1 MFNLI
6 INTFI
11 QFVSQEQFS
20 QFGYSLTNLLRPT
33 YWFQFA
39 DDAAVF
45 NGQEYE
51 TQILLNVFS
60 TWCTWSKMI
69 IRVDKCHTFGIMK
82 KNTTSTQ
89 TKPKLYVNIE
99 IIPPLQD
106 DESFEYLRRYFNFSL
121 NNQKYRAE
129 LLETTTTTLN
139 NINKLHLHPYNKLN
153 LYSKY
158 LLNRLSWHL
167 IIADI
172 PETWLKENLDSL
184 CHKKLRSWPEIPI
197 NGTLDT
203 VQLPKSKLGLNI
215 IDISTKY
222 VQCQVTI
229 RKKRSTSK
237 NGNIKY
243 TYESAKY
250 GSNIKYNNCN
260 VKMFWLTLK
269 TKKLIILRAI

>member
-82 KNTTSTQ
+82 KNTASTQ

-106 DESFEYLRRYFNFSL
+106 DESCEYLRRYFNFSL

-139 NINKLHLHPYNKLN
+139 K
-153 LYSKY
+153 
-158 LLNRLSWHL
+158 